1 MYKVKR
7 KFNFLLINIPI
18 MILSLTCIYPVIWL
32 LYSSV
37 KTNQEFALSTVALPK
52 SINMG
57 NYIKAFVTAKFH
69 IFIINSVFTSFCTLI
84 IVLLASYT
92 MGYLL
97 SRYRFRGR
105 NLVYIA
111 LLAGVMIPIHALMVP
126 LFIQYKNF
134 GFLDNRFSLVLPYVS
149 IELPTA
155 VFLLESYIK
164 GISTEMEDAASI
176 DGANMLQTMYGII
189 MPICKPILSTVVIL
203 TFMFAWNEF
212 PFAQILVSD
221 QKYKTIP
228 VGLTYFTTQ
237 YTTDYTLLIAA
248 LCMATIPV
256 LVIYLLFYNKVMEGM
271 MAGAIK
277 G

>member
-1 MYKVKR
+1 MYKVKQ

-203 TFMFAWNEF
+203 TFMFTWNEF

>member
-1 MYKVKR
+1 MYKVKQ

>member
-1 MYKVKR
+1 MYKVKQ
-7 KFNFLLINIPI
+7 KFNFLLINVPI

-69 IFIINSVFTSFCTLI
+69 IFIVNSVFTSFCTLI
-84 IVLLASYT
+84 IVLLAAYT

-105 NLVYIA
+105 NFLYIA

-155 VFLLESYIK
+155 VFLIESYIK

-256 LVIYLLFYNKVMEGM
+256 LIIYLLFYNKVMEGM

>member
-1 MYKVKR
+1 MYKLKQRVNS
-7 KFNFLLINIPI
+7 FFVNVPI
-18 MILSLTCIYPVIWL
+18 MLLSLTCIYPVFWL

-37 KTNQEFALSTVALPK
+37 KTNQEFALSTVSLPTG
-52 SINMG
+52 IHLD
-57 NYIKAFVTAKFH
+57 NYIKAFVTARFH
-69 IFIINSVFTSFCTLI
+69 IFIFNSAFSSVLALL
-84 IVLLASYT
+84 IVLAASYT
-92 MGYLL
+92 LGYIL
-97 SRYRFRGR
+97 SRYRFPGR
-105 NLVYIA
+105 NVIYVT

-126 LFIQYKNF
+126 LFIQYKTIHM
-134 GFLDNRFSLVLPYVS
+134 LDNQFSLVLPYVS

-155 VFLLESYIK
+155 VFLIESYVK
-164 GISTEMEDAASI
+164 GISTEMEDAAAI

-189 MPICKPILSTVVIL
+189 MPICKPIMSTVVIL

-221 QKYKTIP
+221 QRYKTIP

-237 YTTDYTLLIAA
+237 YSTDYTLLIAA

-256 LVIYLLFYNKVMEGM
+256 LVIYLFFYNKVMEGM

>member
-1 MYKVKR
+1 MYKLKQIFSR
-7 KFNFLLINIPI
+7 IMINVPI
-18 MILSLTCIYPVIWL
+18 MLLSLTCIYPVVWL

-37 KTNQEFALSTVALPK
+37 KTNQEFALSTVALPAG
-52 SINMG
+52 IHLD

-69 IFIINSVFTSFCTLI
+69 VFVINSVFTSFFTLVV
-84 IVLLASYT
+84 VLFASYT
-92 MGYLL
+92 LGYLL
-97 SRYRFRGR
+97 SRYRFPGR
-105 NLVYIA
+105 NLIYIT

-126 LFIQYKNF
+126 LFIQYKNL
-134 GFLDNRFSLVLPYVS
+134 GMLDHRYSLILPYVA

-155 VFLLESYIK
+155 VFLIESYVK

-189 MPICKPILSTVVIL
+189 MPICKPIMSTVVIL

-237 YTTDYTLLIAA
+237 YSTDYTLLIAA

-256 LVIYLLFYNKVMEGM
+256 LVIYLFFYNKVMEGM

>member
-1 MYKVKR
+1 
-7 KFNFLLINIPI
+7 
-18 MILSLTCIYPVIWL
+18 
-32 LYSSV
+32 
-37 KTNQEFALSTVALPK
+37 
-52 SINMG
+52 
-57 NYIKAFVTAKFH
+57 
-69 IFIINSVFTSFCTLI
+69 
-84 IVLLASYT
+84 
-92 MGYLL
+92 
-97 SRYRFRGR
+97 
-105 NLVYIA
+105 
-111 LLAGVMIPIHALMVP
+111 MVP

>member
-1 MYKVKR
+1 MYKVKQ

-97 SRYRFRGR
+97 ARYRFRGR

>member
-1 MYKVKR
+1 
-7 KFNFLLINIPI
+7 

>member
-1 MYKVKR
+1 MYKVKQ

-212 PFAQILVSD
+212 PFAQILGSD

>member
-1 MYKVKR
+1 MYKVKQ

-69 IFIINSVFTSFCTLI
+69 IFIINSVFISFCTLI

>member
-1 MYKVKR
+1 MYKLKQ
-7 KFNFLLINIPI
+7 KFSWIIVNIPI
-18 MILSLTCIYPVIWL
+18 LLLSLTCIYPVVWL

-37 KTNQEFALSTVALPK
+37 KTNQEFALSTVALPT
-52 SINMG
+52 SIHLD

-69 IFIINSVFTSFCTLI
+69 IFLINSAVVSFFTLV
-84 IVLLASYT
+84 IVLFASYT
-92 MGYLL
+92 MGYIL
-97 SRYRFRGR
+97 SRYRFKGR
-105 NLVYIA
+105 NLIYFT

-134 GFLDNRFSLVLPYVS
+134 NLLNHWFSLILPYVS
-149 IELPTA
+149 FELPTA
-155 VFLLESYIK
+155 VFLIESYVK

-189 MPICKPILSTVVIL
+189 MPICKPIMSTVVIL

-237 YTTDYTLLIAA
+237 YSTDYTLLIAA

-256 LVIYLLFYNKVMEGM
+256 LIIYLFFYNKVMEGM